1 LCSSKSQGD
10 EARLA
15 EEKKKDPVSLKK
27 P

>member
-15 EEKKKDPVSLKK
+15 EEKKNDPVNLKK

>member
-15 EEKKKDPVSLKK
+15 EEKRDPVNLKK